1 MINSYNGYIY
11 LLLSIISSCIC
22 NVFIKLSD
30 GFTKIVPSSVALIF
44 TIILTILL
52 GITYTKMELN
62 ISYPIYASSVILF
75 TCIFGIVV
83 YKEKM
88 TKYTILGTI
97 LIILGIIALFKK

>member
-11 LLLSIISSCIC
+11 LLLSIVSACIC

-30 GFTKIVPSSVALIF
+30 GFTKLIPGIIALIF

-62 ISYPIYASSVILF
+62 VSYPIYASSVILF

-83 YKEKM
+83 YKETL
-88 TKYTILGTI
+88 TKFTILGTI

>member
-1 MINSYNGYIY
+1 MNNYNGYIY
-11 LLLSIISSCIC
+11 LLLSIVSACIC

-30 GFTKIVPSSVALIF
+30 GFTKIVPGSVALIF

-52 GITYTKMELN
+52 GITYTKMELT

-83 YKEKM
+83 YKESI
-88 TKYTILGTI
+88 TKYTILGTL
-97 LIILGIIALFKK
+97 LIIIGIIVLFFK